1 MKKPKNCRSTA
12 FTLIEL
18 LVVIAI
24 IAILAAMLLP
34 ALSKAKLRAQSVQC
48 LSNTRQLG
56 LAYAM
61 YLQDYGKTFPYPPP
75 APAPPANVWLSILA
89 DNYANAGNIRLC
101 PCANTPSK
109 LSWFWPGGAYGTADQ
124 AWLWKSQTQANTTN
138 QGSYTLNGYLYSGSY
153 SPPPTP
159 PVSYKYGNE
168 SSIIHPFNTPV
179 FCDGMWTDCW
189 PNTNSPPASNLYNGN
204 GGDQNGFGRITI
216 ARHGP
221 TAAGSAPRNLVAGAT
236 LPGLNNIVF
245 ADGHASS
252 EKLGNLWQLEWHVGW
267 VAPATIP
274 L

>member
-1 MKKPKNCRSTA
+1 MKETKNCRSTA

-56 LAYAM
+56 LAYFM

-109 LSWFWPGGAYGTADQ
+109 LSWFWTGGAYGTADQ

-153 SPPPTP
+153 SPPPLP
-159 PVSYKYGNE
+159 PVNYKFGNE
-168 SSIIHPFNTPV
+168 SSIVHPFNTPV
-179 FCDGMWTDCW
+179 FCDGIWTDCW
-189 PNTNSPPASNLYNGN
+189 PDTNSPPASNLYNGN

-216 ARHGP
+216 ARHGS

-252 EKLGNLWQLEWHVGW
+252 MKLGNLWQLEWHVGW

-274 L
+274 P